1 MGGSRG
7 CLRSGGCFRLLRLL
21 LHSGSA
27 KAPAA
32 EGALTVDGGSKS
44 LGVGLGGRRVPA
56 PSHRAGTP
64 NFRGHRA
71 MSATGRR
78 KHTQLLLRS
87 MHEGFQQ
94 GEEAP
99 NVRSPPRSALPPS
112 CSGPGVGARSAWHL
126 TAGALLFAG
135 RSDRAR
141 AVRGGCEHKEGGA
154 GDQGVA
160 ACLPELGPP
169 RSRRARR
176 HGPEPAQGG
185 RHVLHRL
192 VTPRG
197 RRLVTIVLF
206 EQHYAV
212 FGLCAAVLTNR

>member
-1 MGGSRG
+1 MVFCESTDPPDCCSAPGLRLRKGSGSRG
-7 CLRSGGCFRLLRLL
+7 RSEHGRRRVEEPWGGPWRQARSRAFASGGQ
-21 LHSGSA
+21 
-27 KAPAA
+27 
-32 EGALTVDGGSKS
+32 
-44 LGVGLGGRRVPA
+44 
-56 PSHRAGTP
+56 TP
-64 NFRGHRA
+64 NFREHRA

-126 TAGALLFAG
+126 TAGALAG